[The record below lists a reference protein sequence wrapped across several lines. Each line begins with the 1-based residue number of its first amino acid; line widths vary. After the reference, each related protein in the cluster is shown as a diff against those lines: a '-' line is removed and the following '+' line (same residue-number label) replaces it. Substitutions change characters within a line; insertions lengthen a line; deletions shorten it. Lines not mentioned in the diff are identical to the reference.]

1 MTPETWLQYKLYRQD
16 ETVRAMHA
24 LTWARSEIEAKKRA
38 FIHAL
43 PYTNEMVYQ
52 IIPGIGT
59 LKFEIKDDSDYDP
72 YDGDGQ
78 GFQWFSTRD
87 IYDSNRK
94 YDAGTALGDNLYS
107 LDHWDGQ
114 SVYCVRFDKKAGVRL
129 EDRAAYWR
137 AQGYAKHAAWVKA
150 RDSIIKECRYWR
162 SVAKGDTCFVGY
174 VVTLISPEDTTMEED
189 SCWGY
194 GYEYDSK
201 DTYLLGCMNDAAQGM
216 VEKHWKQLYGELP
229 PAFVAGIDPTVDAA
243 WKAWHTAMATS
254 DGDRDIADPI
264 FVSII
269 GGDRGPRR
277 LRAERLVQVRA

>member
-1 MTPETWLQYKLYRQD
+1 MTPETWLKYKLYRQD
-16 ETVRAMHA
+16 ETVRAQLA
-24 LTWARSEIEAKKRA
+24 LTWARNHVNKQKRA

-59 LKFEIKDDSDYDP
+59 L
-72 YDGDGQ
+72 
-78 GFQWFSTRD
+78 
-87 IYDSNRK
+87 
-94 YDAGTALGDNLYS
+94 
-107 LDHWDGQ
+107 
-114 SVYCVRFDKKAGVRL
+114 
-129 EDRAAYWR
+129 
-137 AQGYAKHAAWVKA
+137 
-150 RDSIIKECRYWR
+150 IIKECRYWR